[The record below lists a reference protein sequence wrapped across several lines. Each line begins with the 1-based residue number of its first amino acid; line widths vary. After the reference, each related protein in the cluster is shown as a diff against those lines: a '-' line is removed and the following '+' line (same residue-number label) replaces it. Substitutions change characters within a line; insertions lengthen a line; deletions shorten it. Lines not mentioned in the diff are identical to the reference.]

1 MPLNHNDHFVVNA
14 AQPSRRQVIEFK
26 LSEEVL
32 EEILNGNQS
41 IQLDMNQ
48 AKLLVGSNAYD
59 FTQMPGIN
67 NIEVYKLAAGTKQLD
82 LVGDI
87 TSRCTIQRTHA
98 KKGQKKAIRHE
109 PLRTT
114 QVIDA
119 KDLKKGSKS
128 TAQLPVRRPQSPAPP
143 AAAAAAVATTAAAAA
158 GTVVPL
164 RTRVVQLLA
173 QYPVGTEEKELL
185 KFLRVSVEDLQSIL
199 SSVANYAGGRFIL
212 KPETYREV
220 KIYDWKN
227 YSAKQRD
234 VVVKNASAAFDKLG
248 LSSDAVERDI
258 LSPEKTKRASPPLVA
273 IGNMD
278 STNPKWRT
286 GGGGSESEGLENG
299 RTNIVKP
306 STQKKTSAKKPTM
319 LSLTSKKKTTSSSKS
334 GTKGI
339 RQSTV
344 EKAAAAILDNVPNH
358 SRGVTTPSSSLKLPL
373 SGTPGNGVVSPT
385 MAGRRPSI
393 NGSGVS
399 SSLSTSTAAA
409 TTSASGATGKQGSER
424 KRTSKDTGGVG
435 NGYKIPKVGSATT
448 IPKKSQSP
456 IFTVPPITTQAEY
469 EVVSKKF
476 MTKYQEMK
484 KLKEQIDVKKEVLD
498 KLGAELERARNTD
511 RELELKRKV
520 QEAFGEEVI
529 DRKVL
534 RRSGEPRSG
543 VRAEAV
549 AAAIAEQSRHMS
561 VRTMIERYKTLYNEV
576 DTMKRALW
584 EAGTA
589 QAERV
594 SQSVP
599 GSAGG
604 RGGDDFS
611 SALSKNPHLNRI
623 GLEPMRRIMLIT
635 VSASFWGFILGGAIG
650 SRQSSMQYL
659 AENAHRLPKNMEGWY
674 FYHKRKNYRMI
685 WGAVQ
690 KGAVYSAKTGA
701 LVGLFEVLEAS
712 ADFYRGGADL
722 FNSMMAGI
730 ASGGI
735 FAVANKLPRQSTKH
749 TLMLGAGYG
758 LVSGGLQDL
767 SSFLKGT
774 PVWYLPQSLKERSL
788 ALKLPVVKRDE

>member
-32 EEILNGNQS
+32 EEILNGNES

-67 NIEVYKLAAGTKQLD
+67 NIEVYKLTAGTKQLD

-98 KKGQKKAIRHE
+98 KKGQKKATRHE

-143 AAAAAAVATTAAAAA
+143 AAATAAVATTATA

-173 QYPVGTEEKELL
+173 QYPVGTEEKELM
-185 KFLRVSVEDLQSIL
+185 KFLRASVEDLQSIL
-199 SSVANYAGGRFIL
+199 SSVANYAGGRYIL

-227 YSAKQRD
+227 YSAKQRE

-248 LSSDAVERDI
+248 LPSDAAERDI

-278 STNPKWRT
+278 TTNSKWRT

-299 RTNIVKP
+299 RTSIVKP

-319 LSLTSKKKTTSSSKS
+319 LSLTGKKKATSLSKS

-344 EKAAAAILDNVPNH
+344 EKAAAAILDDVPNH
-358 SRGVTTPSSSLKLPL
+358 SRGATTPSSSLKPPL
-373 SGTPGNGVVSPT
+373 GGTPSNGVVSPT
-385 MAGRRPSI
+385 LTSRRPSI

-399 SSLSTSTAAA
+399 SSSTTAAVA
-409 TTSASGATGKQGSER
+409 TTSTSGTTGKQGSER

-448 IPKKSQSP
+448 IPKKPQSP

-469 EVVSKKF
+469 ETVSKKF

-534 RRSGEPRSG
+534 RRTGEPRSG
-543 VRAEAV
+543 VKAEAV

-594 SQSVP
+594 GQSVP

-604 RGGDDFS
+604 RGG
-611 SALSKNPHLNRI
+611 
-623 GLEPMRRIMLIT
+623 
-635 VSASFWGFILGGAIG
+635 GGNG
-650 SRQSSMQYL
+650 
-659 AENAHRLPKNMEGWY
+659 
-674 FYHKRKNYRMI
+674 
-685 WGAVQ
+685 
-690 KGAVYSAKTGA
+690 
-701 LVGLFEVLEAS
+701 
-712 ADFYRGGADL
+712 
-722 FNSMMAGI
+722 
-730 ASGGI
+730 
-735 FAVANKLPRQSTKH
+735 
-749 TLMLGAGYG
+749 
-758 LVSGGLQDL
+758 
-767 SSFLKGT
+767 
-774 PVWYLPQSLKERSL
+774 
-788 ALKLPVVKRDE
+788 